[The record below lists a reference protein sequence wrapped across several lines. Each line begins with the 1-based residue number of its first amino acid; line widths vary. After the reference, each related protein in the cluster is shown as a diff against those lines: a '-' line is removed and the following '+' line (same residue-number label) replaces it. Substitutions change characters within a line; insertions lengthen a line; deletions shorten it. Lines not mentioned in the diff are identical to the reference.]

1 MKRARSF
8 AIAWVLVLI
17 IFGLIDAGWILL
29 VAAPLYQIGLGD
41 VVPLGLDPLA
51 AGLFYVVYTAG
62 LTYFGLAPHRQ
73 ELSARSRVTNAALF
87 GLLTYSTWGLTL
99 KALVAGVS
107 WRVVVGDIAWGT
119 IICFL
124 TTAICS
130 WILNRCS
137 ARNRTPPV

>member
-29 VAAPLYQIGLGD
+29 LAGPLYQIGLGD

-62 LTYFGLAPHRQ
+62 LTYFGLAPQRQ

-107 WRVVVGDIAWGT
+107 WQVVVGDIAWGT

>member
-29 VAAPLYQIGLGD
+29 LAGPLYQIGLGD

-62 LTYFGLAPHRQ
+62 LTYFCLAPHRQ

-87 GLLTYSTWGLTL
+87 GLLTYSTWAVPSRLSLQECHG
-99 KALVAGVS
+99 K
-107 WRVVVGDIAWGT
+107 
-119 IICFL
+119 
-124 TTAICS
+124 
-130 WILNRCS
+130 
-137 ARNRTPPV
+137 